1 MGYRSTLVF
10 DIGFHKGEDTNF
22 YLKKGY
28 KVIAFEAS
36 PDLVQAGKVRF
47 KDEIV
52 AERLIIVEGAITSE
66 IGSGPIRFYKN
77 DKNSVFGTINPDWNE
92 RNEVVGSGGTIIEVN
107 RIDIASCIEKF
118 GVPHFMKID
127 IEGADTVVL
136 DALKAFDE
144 RPDYLSIESNK
155 VDVVEVQKEL
165 NVLRALGYERFTA
178 VQQAD
183 IPKRRI
189 STTDLNGKPFSFV
202 FEKHSSGPFG
212 EDLREP
218 WLSADACMA
227 AYREIF
233 KLYRTF
239 GDRSLFRK
247 VPGGLGLRKL
257 LEIVC
262 GRPLPG
268 WYDTHAALP
277 AVKSPSSP

>member
-36 PDLVQAGKVRF
+36 PDLVRLGKVRF
-47 KDEIV
+47 KDEIT
-52 AERLIIVEGAITSE
+52 AGRLIIVEGAITSE

-92 RNEVVGSGGTIIEVN
+92 RNEAVGSGGTMIEVS
-107 RIDIASCIEKF
+107 RVDIASCLERF

-155 VDVVEVQKEL
+155 VDLAEVQKEL
-165 NVLRALGYERFTA
+165 NVLSALGYEKFMA

-183 IPKRRI
+183 IPNRRL
-189 STTDLNGKPFSFV
+189 STVDLSGKPFTFV
-202 FEKHSSGPFG
+202 FERDSSGPFG
-212 EDLREP
+212 EDLRQP
-218 WLSADACMA
+218 WLSADGCMA

-233 KLYRTF
+233 KLYRVF
-239 GDRSLFRK
+239 GDASLFRK
-247 VPGGLGLRKL
+247 FPGGLRVRKL
-257 LEIVC
+257 LEIVS
-262 GRPLPG
+262 GRSLPG
-268 WYDTHAALP
+268 WYDTHAA
-277 AVKSPSSP
+277 SPTAKDR

>member
-1 MGYRSTLVF
+1 MGYRSTLIF
-10 DIGFHKGEDTNF
+10 DIGLHKGEDTNF

-36 PDLVQAGKVRF
+36 PDLVQLCKIRF
-47 KDEIV
+47 EDQI
-52 AERLIIVEGAITSE
+52 AEGRLIIVEGAITSE
-66 IGSGPIRFYKN
+66 VGPGPIPFYKN

-92 RNEVVGSGGTIIEVN
+92 RNEAVGSGGTMIEVN
-107 RIDIASCIEKF
+107 RVDIASCLEKF
-118 GVPHFMKID
+118 GVPHYMKID

-144 RPDYLSIESNK
+144 RPVYVSIESNK
-155 VDVVEVQKEL
+155 VDLAEIQKEL
-165 NVLRALGYERFTA
+165 NVFRALGYERFAA

-183 IPKRRI
+183 IPNRRI
-189 STTDLNGKPFSFV
+189 STTDLNGKPFTFT
-202 FEKHSSGPFG
+202 FEKDSSGPFG
-212 EDLREP
+212 EDLRRP
-218 WLSADACMA
+218 WLSADECMT

-233 KLYRTF
+233 KFYKTF

-247 VPGGLGLRKL
+247 IPGGLRLRKL
-257 LEIVC
+257 LEIVW

-277 AVKSPSSP
+277 AGRA